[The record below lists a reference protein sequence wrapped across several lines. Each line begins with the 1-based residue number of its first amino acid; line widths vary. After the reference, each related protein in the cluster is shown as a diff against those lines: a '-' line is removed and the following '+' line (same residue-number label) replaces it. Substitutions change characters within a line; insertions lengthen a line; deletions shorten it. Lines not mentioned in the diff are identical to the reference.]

1 MNRDKRLHGRVA
13 LVVGGGGEIGGAIA
27 RRFAYEGASVL
38 VADLRLASAEA
49 VADDIRTGGGN
60 AGSIVIDVASPE
72 ACERACAKAVDL
84 FGKLTTLANMA
95 VAVTP
100 TQTVEELAIGDWAEA
115 LAVNLTATFLTVKYA
130 APYMRNAGG
139 GSIVNIASQLGHIGV
154 ARRSAYATTK
164 AGLIQL
170 TKCIAV
176 ELAPDNI
183 RANTIS
189 PGSIDTDRSSR
200 AYGSRENARRI
211 RGPAHLLGRTG
222 RVDEVAFAAA
232 FLASDEAS
240 FITGTDLL
248 VDGGY
253 LAFKGEMPVK
263 GSATPVLEDV
273 IPEGQRP
280 ITKG

>member
-1 MNRDKRLHGRVA
+1 MTRDRRLQGRVA

-27 RRFAYEGASVL
+27 RRFAHEGASVL
-38 VADLRLASAEA
+38 VADLRLAAAEA
-49 VADDIRTGGGN
+49 IADDIRTGGGN
-60 AGSIVIDVASPE
+60 AGAIAIDVSVPQE
-72 ACERACAKAVDL
+72 CERACAKAADM
-84 FGKLTTLANMA
+84 FGKLTTLANVA

-100 TQTVEELAIGDWAEA
+100 LQTVEDLPLSAWAEA
-115 LAVNLTATFLTVKYA
+115 LTVNLTASFLTAKYA

-139 GSIVNIASQLGHIGV
+139 GSIVNIASQFGHIGV
-154 ARRSAYATTK
+154 PLRAAYATTK

-170 TKCIAV
+170 TKCLAI

-253 LAFKGEMPVK
+253 LAFKGEMPAK
-263 GSATPVLEDV
+263 SAVP
-273 IPEGQRP
+273 QQS
-280 ITKG
+280 

>member
-1 MNRDKRLHGRVA
+1 MARDKRLHGRVA
-13 LVVGGGGEIGGAIA
+13 LVIGGGGEIGGAIA
-27 RRFAYEGASVL
+27 RRFAHEGASVL
-38 VADLRLASAEA
+38 VADLRLAPAEA
-49 VADDIRTGGGN
+49 VADDIRTAGGN
-60 AGSIVIDVASPE
+60 AGSIAIDVTVPE
-72 ACERACAKAVDL
+72 ECARACAKAVDL
-84 FGKLTTLANMA
+84 FGKLTTLVNVA

-100 TQTVEELAIGDWAEA
+100 ILSVEDLNLSDWTQA
-115 LAVNLTATFLTVKYA
+115 LAVNLTASFLTVKYA

-139 GSIVNIASQLGHIGV
+139 GSVINIASQLGHIGV
-154 ARRSAYATTK
+154 AQRSAYATTK

-176 ELAPDNI
+176 ELASDNI

-253 LAFKGEMPVK
+253 LAFKGEIPAK
-263 GSATPVLEDV
+263 DV
-273 IPEGQRP
+273 PAPQ
-280 ITKG
+280 K